1 MQDFFLWE
9 RLSSREICCSRT
21 MVKVRILKW
30 RLGGSYL
37 TFEIIHR
44 AFKPAT
50 DA

>member
-1 MQDFFLWE
+1 
-9 RLSSREICCSRT
+9 
-21 MVKVRILKW
+21 LKW